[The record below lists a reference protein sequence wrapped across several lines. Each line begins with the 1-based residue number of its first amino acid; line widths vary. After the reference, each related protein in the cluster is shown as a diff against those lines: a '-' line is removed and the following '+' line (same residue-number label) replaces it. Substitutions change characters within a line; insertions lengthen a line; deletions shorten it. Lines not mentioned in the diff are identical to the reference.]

1 MVWCVNGRV
10 MEPIFEMS
18 GDAVW
23 SPNIL
28 KLGGYLLESQYLK
41 RVGVGVPRARFFK
54 KVFEFLDLRSL
65 AGF

>member
-1 MVWCVNGRV
+1 

-28 KLGGYLLESQYLK
+28 KLGGYGLESQYFKRYGWESQERDFLK
-41 RVGVGVPRARFFK
+41 R
-54 KVFEFLDLRSL
+54 FLS
-65 AGF
+65 FWI